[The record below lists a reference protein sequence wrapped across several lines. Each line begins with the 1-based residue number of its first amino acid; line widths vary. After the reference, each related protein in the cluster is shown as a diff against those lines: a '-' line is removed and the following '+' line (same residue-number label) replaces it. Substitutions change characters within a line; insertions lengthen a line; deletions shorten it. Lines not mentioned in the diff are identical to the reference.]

1 MPIHASPKVEEEDR
15 RKAELFAA
23 LCAQGLLSPE
33 DKPFWDLLTLA
44 RLQRM
49 LSVLQQRTLYIIVG
63 MEAVDDGHNQAAI
76 LRSAEAFGVQ
86 EVAVVT
92 GQAPFEPSER
102 VTQGAH
108 KWLTIR
114 KYPNIQAAM
123 AHLRQRG
130 YRIWASRLDERAV
143 PIDQVDLSQP
153 AAFFFG
159 NEHEGLSPEALRLA
173 DGSFIIP
180 MVGFAQS
187 LNVSVAAAITLFHVT
202 RRAREEVGTRYYL
215 TSEQQASI
223 LRHWLRTA
231 TPAVRRLHR
240 ATGKKKG

>member
-1 MPIHASPKVEEEDR
+1 MGTSTVDEDR
-15 RKAELFAA
+15 QKAELFRQ
-23 LCAQGLLSPE
+23 LVETGILSPA
-33 DKPFWDLLTLA
+33 DRPFWELLTLS

-49 LSVLQQRTLYIIVG
+49 LSVLRQRTLYIVVG

-92 GQAPFEPSER
+92 GQAPFQPSER

-114 KYPNIQAAM
+114 KYPSIHAAM
-123 AHLRQRG
+123 DHLKRRG

-143 PIDQVDLSQP
+143 PIDKVDLSRP

-173 DGSFIIP
+173 NGSFIIP

-202 RRAREEVGTRYYL
+202 RRARQEVGERYHL
-215 TSEQQASI
+215 TPEQQASI

-240 ATGKKKG
+240 ATGQ